1 MRTALP
7 APAPGSVRRTLSLE
21 VAPDPDWSA
30 GLRISAFGRD
40 LVYSPDCLVIVSIAR
55 DDLCCAE
62 SAVRLAGHEQ
72 PRDRRRHRLKKA
84 KISKPGRIA
93 MTRHTL
99 EAAEK
104 FCARVTAL

>member
-40 LVYSPDCLVIVSIAR
+40 L
-55 DDLCCAE
+55 
-62 SAVRLAGHEQ
+62 LAGAG
-72 PRDRRRHRLKKA
+72 PGSSRVLRAA
-84 KISKPGRIA
+84 K
-93 MTRHTL
+93 MTVTIDT
-99 EAAEK
+99 ES
-104 FCARVTAL
+104 RVTVSSQGCPPG